1 MLSATPS
8 LISVNFAGTGGG
20 NGPSDEAS
28 VTSDGRFIAFT
39 SFATDLVPNDTNK
52 VEAIYLRDSQTNTT
66 TLVSVGA
73 NGAAADGNSTSPKV
87 SDDGRFV
94 VFVSTA
100 DNLVANDTNKAAD
113 IFIRDLQT
121 GTTTRVSTAL
131 NGGNASGFSG
141 EPVISAD
148 GMYVAYSSTANN
160 LVLSPVI
167 SNGHDNVFL
176 WNRVSGQTK
185 LISVNGAGN
194 NGGNGSSFDPSLSAG
209 GNNVTFRSNATDLGG
224 AIPTTGD
231 FNVYLRNLT
240 TNTTSLVSVNAAGNA
255 GGDKDS
261 TSASVNS
268 NGSLVVFRSG
278 ANDLVAND
286 QNNNDDVF
294 LRDTTNNTTTLLSA
308 DYQRTGTAH
317 GFSEFPTI
325 SNDGH
330 YAAFSSTAP
339 DLIPND
345 TDTTEQVFIRDLQ
358 AGPIYLVST
367 NAAGTPGNAASYH
380 TYLSANGQFVSY
392 TSGATDLTALPN
404 GGNTQIYVSS
414 VPAVTLQPG
423 PTPTP
428 TPTGTPTPTP
438 TPVPTGPDT
447 TPPTATVDAT
457 QTPPTTGSPNYQFV
471 VDLADNVA
479 LNTVSLGNLTV
490 TGPSGAP

>member
-28 VTSDGRFIAFT
+28 VTSDGRFIAFS

-261 TSASVNS
+261 TTPRSTATAHWSSSA
-268 NGSLVVFRSG
+268 
-278 ANDLVAND
+278 AAP
-286 QNNNDDVF
+286 
-294 LRDTTNNTTTLLSA
+294 TTWSPTTRTTT
-308 DYQRTGTAH
+308 TT
-317 GFSEFPTI
+317 
-325 SNDGH
+325 
-330 YAAFSSTAP
+330 SSC
-339 DLIPND
+339 
-345 TDTTEQVFIRDLQ
+345 
-358 AGPIYLVST
+358 G
-367 NAAGTPGNAASYH
+367 
-380 TYLSANGQFVSY
+380 
-392 TSGATDLTALPN
+392 
-404 GGNTQIYVSS
+404 
-414 VPAVTLQPG
+414 
-423 PTPTP
+423 
-428 TPTGTPTPTP
+428 
-438 TPVPTGPDT
+438 
-447 TPPTATVDAT
+447 
-457 QTPPTTGSPNYQFV
+457 TPPTTPPPCSAPMTTAPAPPTGSASSRPS
-471 VDLADNVA
+471 A
-479 LNTVSLGNLTV
+479 T
-490 TGPSGAP
+490 TGTTPPSAAPPRT